1 MSYLSNKNINLPT
14 YLAEL
19 QNLNL
24 ITPTFFGDS
33 PLKITNLGEK
43 LINSIEFENRFDDL
57 SNEII
62 LKNKN

>member
-19 QNLNL
+19 QKSKSHYSY
-24 ITPTFFGDS
+24 IFGDS